1 MIRIVLLLAGMAM
14 ASAAAATEAPQH
26 RLTIAI
32 QESGTAL
39 WELQAIE
46 LLGLDEQH
54 DLEIRLRPV
63 ADSRAGQIAL
73 QAGAVDV
80 ILSDFVWVSMQRHRG
95 NRLTMV
101 PHSLAVGALLAPAG
115 GEVAAVTD
123 LPGQTIAIAGGPVD
137 KSWVILQAYYRAE
150 TGAALAERVEA
161 RYGAPPLVNELL
173 LSGRA
178 AAAMNYWHW
187 NARARAAGAVEVISV
202 AEMLAALGVPE
213 TPPLLG
219 WTFSD
224 ATAAQQPDALRAF
237 LDASF
242 AAKALLAEDDDLW
255 EALRPAMRA
264 EADEAL
270 FTALRDGYREGIVTA
285 YDPHATAAAEATF
298 ALLAEHG
305 GPGLVGDGETLAPGT
320 FWDGYSRP

>member
-1 MIRIVLLLAGMAM
+1 MIRTLLLLGSVAV
-14 ASAAAATEAPQH
+14 ASWAAAAEAPQH
-26 RLTIAI
+26 SLTIAI

-39 WELQAIE
+39 WELQAID
-46 LLGLDEQH
+46 LLGLDEEH
-54 DLEIRLRPV
+54 DLEIRLRHV

-73 QAGAVDV
+73 QSGAVDV
-80 ILSDFVWVSMQRHRG
+80 ILSDFVWVSTQRHRG

-101 PHSLAVGALLAPAG
+101 PHSLAVGALMAPEG

-137 KSWVILQAYYRAE
+137 KSWVILQAYYRE
-150 TGAALAERVEA
+150 QTGEVLTERVHE

-173 LSGRA
+173 LGGRA
-178 AAAMNYWHW
+178 GAAMNYWHW
-187 NARARAAGAVEVISV
+187 NARATAAGAVEVISV

-224 ATAAQQPDALRAF
+224 ETAEQKSEALRAF

-242 AAKALLAEDDDLW
+242 AAKAMLAQDDAVW

-264 EADEAL
+264 EGDEAL
-270 FTALRDGYREGIVTA
+270 FIALREGYRAGIVTA
-285 YDPHATAAAEATF
+285 YDPTATAAAEATF

-305 GPGLVGDGETLAPGT
+305 GTELVGEGDALAPGT
-320 FWDGYSRP
+320 FWDGYSLP

>member
-1 MIRIVLLLAGMAM
+1 MIRTLLLVGSVAI
-14 ASAAAATEAPQH
+14 ASSAVAAEAPQH
-26 RLTIAI
+26 SLTIAI
-32 QESGTAL
+32 QESGTAR

-46 LLGLDEQH
+46 MLGLEERH
-54 DLEIRLRPV
+54 DLEIRLRDV

-73 QAGAVDV
+73 QSGAVDV
-80 ILSDFVWVSMQRHRG
+80 ILSDFVWVSTQRHRG

-115 GEVAAVTD
+115 GEVATVAD

-137 KSWVILQAYYRAE
+137 KGWVILQAYYRE
-150 TGAALAERVEA
+150 QTGEALTERVDE

-173 LSGRA
+173 LGGRA
-178 AAAMNYWHW
+178 GAAMNYWHW
-187 NARARAAGAVEVISV
+187 NARAAAAGAVEVISV

-224 ATAAQQPDALRAF
+224 ETAAQKPEALRAF

-242 AAKALLAEDDDLW
+242 AAKAMLAQDDGLW
-255 EALRPAMRA
+255 EGLRSAMRA
-264 EADEAL
+264 QEDEAL
-270 FTALRDGYREGIVTA
+270 FIALRDGYRAGIVTV
-285 YDPHATAAAEATF
+285 YDPRATAAAEATF

-305 GPGLVGDGETLAPGT
+305 GAALVGAGEALAPGT